1 LETAAMEY
9 QDDLRNITTQS
20 ISLRSNVAEI
30 ELQMAELNQKLMD
43 ARAESQAKDKYAIYF
58 QRQRLVIHYNQ

>member
-1 LETAAMEY
+1 MES

-20 ISLRSNVAEI
+20 ISLRSTVAEI
-30 ELQMAELNQKLMD
+30 ELQMAELNQRLMD
-43 ARAESQAKDKYAIYF
+43 ARAESQAKDKYVTYF